1 MPGQDRKLT
10 RRQRAIVAHCMAGNT
25 IRRRGAYGTAQV
37 ELSDLSFA
45 SSVSIDQLLRD
56 GWLRPAAGWG
66 EYELN
71 E

>member
-1 MPGQDRKLT
+1 MEDRRLT
-10 RRQRAIVAHCMAGNT
+10 RCQRAIIAHCMAGNK
-25 IRRRGAYGTAQV
+25 IRRRGAYGTARA
-37 ELSDLSFA
+37 ELIDLRFA

-56 GWLRPAAGWG
+56 GWLRPAAGFG